1 MNTKKITSFTCHQ
14 TAEGIRVSFTYSIID
29 SNGNLL
35 RSNERLTTILTPNQN
50 DEIEAYN
57 AFINYL
63 TPKIPD

>member
-57 AFINYL
+57 IFINYL